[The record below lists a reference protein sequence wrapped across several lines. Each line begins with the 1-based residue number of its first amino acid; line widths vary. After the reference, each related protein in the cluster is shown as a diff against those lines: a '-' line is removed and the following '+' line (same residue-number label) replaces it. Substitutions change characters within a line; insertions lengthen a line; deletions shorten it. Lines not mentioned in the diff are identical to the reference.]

1 MLCYVGQKELLML
14 IVLFLSI
21 TRKGNKDYIL
31 IKSYLNHILPVINAI
46 SVELITLALIDLQG
60 YFVRHIHFHS
70 QVTLGSQLI
79 EG

>member
-1 MLCYVGQKELLML
+1 MLRWKKEILML
-14 IVLFLSI
+14 IILFLSI
-21 TRKGNKDYIL
+21 TRDYIL